1 MPALNNPRHENFA
14 QEVAA
19 GTTLLAAYLASG
31 FRDTGSAR
39 FHASRLHSRPEVQAR
54 VKEIREGVTDGV
66 VSLEWVQGK
75 IAPMLVADPTQICE
89 PDPENPGR
97 ERMRQLRKLPWN
109 LKLAITRIRFDARS
123 GKPVDVYFAD
133 KVAAGGLLV
142 RSLTPDALVQQN
154 ANITLDLATRLDAA
168 LGRLS
173 PEDQRALTDSLEAL
187 PAEPGVTS
195 ELRPVQIGDRF

>member
-1 MPALNNPRHENFA
+1 MPALNNPRHENFCH
-14 QEVAA
+14 EVAA

-54 VKEIREGVTDGV
+54 IREIREGVADGT
-66 VSLEWVQGK
+66 VSMGWVQGK

-89 PDPENPGR
+89 PDPENPGQ
-97 ERMRQLRKLPWN
+97 ERMRQLRKLPLN
-109 LKLAITRIRFDARS
+109 LRLAITRIRFDARS

-173 PEDQRALTDSLEAL
+173 PEDQRTLADSLDAL
-187 PAEPGVTS
+187 PAERGVTS

>member
-109 LKLAITRIRFDARS
+109 LKLAITRIRFDAKS
-123 GKPVDVYFAD
+123 GRPVDVYFAD

-142 RSLTPDALVQQN
+142 RSLTPDAVVQQN
-154 ANITLDLATRLDAA
+154 ASINFGLAERLETAMARIDAA
-168 LGRLS
+168 RVIDAPAS
-173 PEDQRALTDSLEAL
+173 PVPSAALQ
-187 PAEPGVTS
+187 
-195 ELRPVQIGDRF
+195 PVEVGDKF